1 MIKSLKKHHCFSVY
15 LDFEESWRVYEKTG
29 EEDSNDVEA
38 ELPVAGVAVRVAD
51 AEEPL
56 SRDSQTRVCR
66 P

>member
-1 MIKSLKKHHCFSVY
+1 MY

-38 ELPVAGVAVRVAD
+38 ELPVAGVAVRIAD